1 MHARIKPLTVA
12 LICAFTLVFAS
23 AAAQAQAPSKMK
35 VCADQ
40 WNDLKAKNQTGNQ
53 TYQEFSKKCMSA
65 DDAAAPAAKPAT
77 TTATPPKTTAPATT
91 AAPAAKPAATA
102 KPTPAS
108 VRDDEEESGTNK
120 EDLAKCNASWKD
132 YKAKNNVT
140 GAKAWHVFMARCLP

>member
-1 MHARIKPLTVA
+1 MSAHIKPLTLA
-12 LICAFTLVFAS
+12 LAAALVLSFAS

-40 WNDLKAKNQTGNQ
+40 WNELKAKNQTGGQ

-65 DDAAAPAAKPAT
+65 DGAAAAPAPAT
-77 TTATPPKTTAPATT
+77 T
-91 AAPAAKPAATA
+91 PAAKPAATTTTTTPAKPAAAA
-102 KPTPAS
+102 KPTQAS
-108 VRDDEEESGTNK
+108 AKEDEEAGTAK

-132 YKAKNNVT
+132 YKAQNNVS